1 MITTITKDNFENE
14 IVKADKPVLVDFWA
28 SWCGPC
34 RMLSPTIDEIAEE
47 HPEIK
52 VCKINIDDEAELAIR
67 HGVMSVP
74 TLMIFKNGEIA
85 QTAVG
90 VRPKDEILDLLK
102 EIFQRT
108 QTNTEEK
115 MHA

>member
-67 HGVMSVP
+67 HSVMSVP
-74 TLMIFKNGEIA
+74 TLMIFTNGEIA

-102 EIFQRT
+102 
-108 QTNTEEK
+108 
-115 MHA
+115 

>member
-1 MITTITKDNFENE
+1 MITTITKENFESE
-14 IVKADKPVLVDFWA
+14 VLKADKPVLVDFWA

-34 RMLSPTIDEIAEE
+34 RMLSPTVDEIAEE

-74 TLMIFKNGEIA
+74 TLMIFKNGEIT

-90 VRPKDEILDLLK
+90 VRPKEEILSL
-102 EIFQRT
+102 F
-108 QTNTEEK
+108 
-115 MHA
+115 

>member
-14 IVKADKPVLVDFWA
+14 IIKADKPVLVDFWA

-74 TLMIFKNGEIA
+74 TLMLFKNGEIA

-102 EIFQRT
+102 
-108 QTNTEEK
+108 
-115 MHA
+115 

>member
-1 MITTITKDNFENE
+1 MITPITKDHFENE

-102 EIFQRT
+102 
-108 QTNTEEK
+108 
-115 MHA
+115 

>member
-1 MITTITKDNFENE
+1 MITTITKDNFEKE
-14 IVKADKPVLVDFWA
+14 IVKADKPVLADFWA

-102 EIFQRT
+102 
-108 QTNTEEK
+108 
-115 MHA
+115 

>member
-47 HPEIK
+47 HPEIR

-102 EIFQRT
+102 
-108 QTNTEEK
+108 
-115 MHA
+115 

>member
-1 MITTITKDNFENE
+1 MITTITKENFENE
-14 IVKADKPVLVDFWA
+14 ILKADKPVLVDFWA

-34 RMLSPTIDEIAEE
+34 RMLAPTIDEIAEE

-52 VCKINIDDEAELAIR
+52 VCKIDIDDEAELAIR

-85 QTAVG
+85 QTAIG

-102 EIFQRT
+102 
-108 QTNTEEK
+108 
-115 MHA
+115 

>member
-74 TLMIFKNGEIA
+74 TLVIFKNGEIA

-102 EIFQRT
+102 
-108 QTNTEEK
+108 
-115 MHA
+115 

>member
-14 IVKADKPVLVDFWA
+14 ILKADKPVLVDFWA

-102 EIFQRT
+102 
-108 QTNTEEK
+108 
-115 MHA
+115 

>member
-1 MITTITKDNFENE
+1 MITKITKDNFENE
-14 IVKADKPVLVDFWA
+14 IVIADKPVLVDFWA

-102 EIFQRT
+102 
-108 QTNTEEK
+108 
-115 MHA
+115 

>member
-1 MITTITKDNFENE
+1 MITITKDNFENE

-102 EIFQRT
+102 
-108 QTNTEEK
+108 
-115 MHA
+115 

>member
-1 MITTITKDNFENE
+1 MITTITKDNFEKE

-102 EIFQRT
+102 
-108 QTNTEEK
+108 
-115 MHA
+115 

>member
-28 SWCGPC
+28 SWCGTC

-102 EIFQRT
+102 
-108 QTNTEEK
+108 
-115 MHA
+115 

>member
-28 SWCGPC
+28 SRCGPC

-102 EIFQRT
+102 
-108 QTNTEEK
+108 
-115 MHA
+115 

>member
-1 MITTITKDNFENE
+1 MITTITKENFESE
-14 IVKADKPVLVDFWA
+14 VLKADKPVLVDFWA

-34 RMLSPTIDEIAEE
+34 RMLSPTVDEIAEE

-74 TLMIFKNGEIA
+74 TLMIFKNGEIT

-90 VRPKDEILDLLK
+90 VRPKEEILSLL
-102 EIFQRT
+102 
-108 QTNTEEK
+108 
-115 MHA
+115 

>member
-1 MITTITKDNFENE
+1 MITITKDNFENE

-74 TLMIFKNGEIA
+74 TLMLFKNGEVA

-102 EIFQRT
+102 
-108 QTNTEEK
+108 
-115 MHA
+115 

>member
-1 MITTITKDNFENE
+1 MITTITKDNFEKE

-34 RMLSPTIDEIAEE
+34 RMLSPIIDEIAEE

-74 TLMIFKNGEIA
+74 TLMLFKNGEIA

-102 EIFQRT
+102 
-108 QTNTEEK
+108 
-115 MHA
+115 

>member
-1 MITTITKDNFENE
+1 MITTITKDNFEKE

-74 TLMIFKNGEIA
+74 TLMIFKNGEVA

-102 EIFQRT
+102 
-108 QTNTEEK
+108 
-115 MHA
+115 

>member
-34 RMLSPTIDEIAEE
+34 RMLGPTIDEIAEE

-74 TLMIFKNGEIA
+74 TLMLFKNGEIA

-102 EIFQRT
+102 
-108 QTNTEEK
+108 
-115 MHA
+115 

>member
-34 RMLSPTIDEIAEE
+34 RMLSPIIDEIVEE

-74 TLMIFKNGEIA
+74 TLMLFKNGEIA

-102 EIFQRT
+102 
-108 QTNTEEK
+108 
-115 MHA
+115 

>member
-47 HPEIK
+47 YPEIK

-102 EIFQRT
+102 
-108 QTNTEEK
+108 
-115 MHA
+115 

>member
-14 IVKADKPVLVDFWA
+14 IVKADKPVLVDFGA

-102 EIFQRT
+102 
-108 QTNTEEK
+108 
-115 MHA
+115 

>member
-34 RMLSPTIDEIAEE
+34 RMLGPTIDEIAEE

-102 EIFQRT
+102 
-108 QTNTEEK
+108 
-115 MHA
+115 

>member
-1 MITTITKDNFENE
+1 MITTITKDNFEKE

-74 TLMIFKNGEIA
+74 TLMIFRNGEIA

-102 EIFQRT
+102 
-108 QTNTEEK
+108 
-115 MHA
+115 

>member
-34 RMLSPTIDEIAEE
+34 RMLSPIIDEIAEE

-90 VRPKDEILDLLK
+90 VRPKVEILDLLK
-102 EIFQRT
+102 
-108 QTNTEEK
+108 
-115 MHA
+115 

>member
-52 VCKINIDDEAELAIR
+52 VCKINIDVEAELAIR

-102 EIFQRT
+102 
-108 QTNTEEK
+108 
-115 MHA
+115 

>member
-1 MITTITKDNFENE
+1 MITTITKDNFEKE

-67 HGVMSVP
+67 HGDMSVP

-102 EIFQRT
+102 
-108 QTNTEEK
+108 
-115 MHA
+115 

>member
-1 MITTITKDNFENE
+1 MITAITKDNFENE

-102 EIFQRT
+102 
-108 QTNTEEK
+108 
-115 MHA
+115 

>member
-1 MITTITKDNFENE
+1 MITTITKDNFEKE

-90 VRPKDEILDLLK
+90 VRPKDEILDLFK
-102 EIFQRT
+102 
-108 QTNTEEK
+108 
-115 MHA
+115 

>member
-1 MITTITKDNFENE
+1 MITTITKDNFEKG

-102 EIFQRT
+102 
-108 QTNTEEK
+108 
-115 MHA
+115 

>member
-1 MITTITKDNFENE
+1 MITTITKDNFEKE

-34 RMLSPTIDEIAEE
+34 RMLSPIIDEIAEE

-102 EIFQRT
+102 
-108 QTNTEEK
+108 
-115 MHA
+115 